1 MVRALRPARMLFH
14 TFTFWTFFAI
24 VAVLYSLLGHRRQ
37 NALLLVAGYVFYG
50 WWDWRFLGL
59 IGLSTVVDY
68 VVGKR
73 IHALE
78 AKEERKRWLM
88 VSLVFNIGLLGIFKY
103 LGFAVAQAGSLAH
116 WLGYSGPWWVPQ
128 VVLPV
133 GISFYT
139 FQSLAYT
146 IDLYRRRIVPARSF
160 FEYATYVSFFPQLLA
175 GPIERPGHLLGQV
188 EKPRGKMD
196 NQRFREGLYYIL
208 TGLFR
213 KIIIA
218 DNFAVIANAVFGK
231 SVDQLTGWE
240 VLVGVYAFAFQI
252 YGDFSGYSTIAQG
265 LSRWL
270 GFELMDNFK
279 HPYFARSP
287 QEFWTRWHISLST
300 WLRDYLYIPL
310 GGNRGSRWFT
320 ARNLMITM
328 LIGGLWHGASWTFVA
343 WGAVHGAW
351 LVWHRFSSGKSGA
364 AASAWW
370 ISGLKM
376 LATFHLVCL
385 TWLLFRAVTIEQAWQ
400 MLLTLGRDWTWT
412 PLAAFGM
419 GILSVLVVPLLA
431 YEAWVERRGK
441 LLALTEVH
449 WLPRAMLYLFIL
461 LSILYFAPSR
471 SSEFI
476 YFQF

>member
-1 MVRALRPARMLFH
+1 MLFH

-24 VAVLYSLLGHRRQ
+24 VAIAYSLLGHRRQ
-37 NALLLVAGYVFYG
+37 NGLLLIAGYVFYG

-59 IGLSTVVDY
+59 IGLSTVVDF

-73 IHALE
+73 IHTSA
-78 AKEERKRWLM
+78 ADVVRKRWLLA
-88 VSLVFNIGLLGIFKY
+88 SLVFNIGLLGIFKY
-103 LGFAVAQAGSLAH
+103 LGFAVAQAGSLAQF
-116 WLGYSGPWWVPQ
+116 LGYSGPWWVPQ

-146 IDLYRRRIVPARSF
+146 IDLYRRRIEPARSF

-188 EKPRGKMD
+188 EQPRGPLN
-196 NQRFREGLYYIL
+196 NQRFREGLYYVV

-218 DNFAVIANAVFGK
+218 DNFAVIANAVFGQP
-231 SVDQLTGWE
+231 VEQLTGWE

-265 LSRWL
+265 LARWL

-279 HPYFARSP
+279 HPYLAKSP
-287 QEFWTRWHISLST
+287 QEFWNRWHISLSS

-310 GGNRGSRWFT
+310 GGNRGSSWFT

-343 WGAVHGAW
+343 WGSLHGAW
-351 LVWHRFSSGKSGA
+351 LVLHRLTGGRPSNAGGGVMMD
-364 AASAWW
+364 
-370 ISGLKM
+370 GLKR
-376 LATFHLVCL
+376 LGTFHLVCL
-385 TWLLFRAVTIEQAWQ
+385 TWLLFRAVSLDQAWR
-400 MLLTLGRDWTWT
+400 MLLRFGADWTWT
-412 PLAAFGM
+412 PLAAFGLGM
-419 GILSVLVVPLLA
+419 LALWVVPLLM
-431 YEAWVERRGK
+431 YESWVERRGK
-441 LLALTEVH
+441 LLAMTEVH
-449 WLPRAMLYLFIL
+449 WLPRALFYLVIL